1 MSFYGDLALD
11 VDEVLA
17 DLGLPITIRTN
28 TPGDYDPDTGTTPIT
43 TVDTV
48 GVGRDLDYGTHAI
61 DGTLIAQ
68 GDRRLLLSP
77 VGMSEPG
84 IDDLAIVGG
93 VTWRITRVEAIPPTG
108 VAALYD
114 CNLRK

>member
-1 MSFYGDLALD
+1 
-11 VDEVLA
+11 
-17 DLGLPITIRTN
+17 
-28 TPGDYDPDTGTTPIT
+28 
-43 TVDTV
+43 
-48 GVGRDLDYGTHAI
+48 
-61 DGTLIAQ
+61 
-68 GDRRLLLSP
+68 
-77 VGMSEPG
+77 MSEPG